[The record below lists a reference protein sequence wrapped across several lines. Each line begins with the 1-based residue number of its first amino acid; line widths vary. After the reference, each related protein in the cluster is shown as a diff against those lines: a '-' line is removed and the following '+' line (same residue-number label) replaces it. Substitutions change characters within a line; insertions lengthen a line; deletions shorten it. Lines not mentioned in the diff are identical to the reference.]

1 MNSDK
6 MPHIIYADIK
16 SFIRKIDKS
25 VDNSEKSSTLKIG
38 EHIPC
43 GYSTSTISGFNQI
56 EEKHVNM

>member
-1 MNSDK
+1 MNSHK
-6 MPHIIYADIK
+6 MPHIINADIE

-43 GYSTSTISGFNQI
+43 GYSMSTISGFNQI